1 MCPAMEGHI
10 PGDLYLVHDVTP
22 QNTTIT
28 FELLAFHWIVTFCGY
43 RLEVPNS
50 QVKAVYLA
58 ARHLKMDRVVKECT
72 RHLIKNLNVEN
83 CIETRSLPG
92 IARNKA
98 FVEQVDTFIAKE
110 VCNCGQYYKAAT
122 LDCVDMEVSVWYC
135 WHSYRMGVGW

>member
-1 MCPAMEGHI
+1 MLC
-10 PGDLYLVHDVTP
+10 VH
-22 QNTTIT
+22 
-28 FELLAFHWIVTFCGY
+28 

-92 IARNKA
+92 IARNKE

-110 VCNCGQYYKAAT
+110 VCNFGLYP
-122 LDCVDMEVSVWYC
+122 
-135 WHSYRMGVGW
+135 

>member
-1 MCPAMEGHI
+1 VECHI
-10 PGDLYLVHDVTP
+10 PEDVYLVHDVTP
-22 QNTTIT
+22 CNTTIT
-28 FELLAFHWIVTFCGY
+28 FELLAFHWIMTFCDY

-110 VCNCGQYYKAAT
+110 VCNFGRYSEAAT
-122 LDCVDMEVSVWYC
+122 LDCVDVEASVCYC
-135 WHSYRMGVGW
+135 WQSYRIGVGW

>member
-1 MCPAMEGHI
+1 VECNI
-10 PGDLYLVHDVTP
+10 PEDMYLVHDVTP
-22 QNTTIT
+22 HNTTIT
-28 FELLAFHWIVTFCGY
+28 SELLAFHWIVTFCGY

-58 ARHLKMDRVVKECT
+58 ARYLKMDRVVKECT

-110 VCNCGQYYKAAT
+110 VCNFGRYSKAAT
-122 LDCVDMEVSVWYC
+122 LDCVDMEASVWCC
-135 WHSYRMGVGW
+135 WQSFRIGVGW

>member
-1 MCPAMEGHI
+1 M
-10 PGDLYLVHDVTP
+10 
-22 QNTTIT
+22 
-28 FELLAFHWIVTFCGY
+28 
-43 RLEVPNS
+43 PNS

-110 VCNCGQYYKAAT
+110 VWNFGQYHRAAGAWGSVVVKALGYK
-122 LDCVDMEVSVWYC
+122 SVGPGID
-135 WHSYRMGVGW
+135 SRR